1 MSGALNA
8 HDLKPYGTAAWTYH
22 QVTEEIEVENDDE
35 EEDSA
40 QFVSFSPSPYAT
52 AAWSYSQVVIEEDD
66 SCDSGPFEDYNNLDC
81 EVEVL
86 WWETVGDEGPK
97 PYAATAWTYSQI
109 VVEEEESEDD
119 RVDPIISF
127 ATGPIEWWETVGDEG
142 PKPFATAA
150 WTYYQEEFFVR
161 EFVPVAL
168 KLFFIY
174 DEEYYPRT
182 KGQGIVLDSGYFGQV
197 GEAIYD
203 SAFYLGAERGILMK
217 RKLARVLVYDQY
229 ADSPGILPLIPQSV
243 GSLATDPNF
252 GDPLET
258 DPVGDEIGAEL
269 NNAYWASI
277 NGDTGPEESLEISGD
292 GDLDGV
298 LIEAARSS
306 VPQDDR
312 PPGTL
317 LGSVSYELFGSTVTI
332 TDWEHLNWQDD
343 TPVYKAVKVILKE
356 LPACVSEIKVLDP
369 PHAFWTSLGFLPNFK
384 GDQYLHFYTA

>member
-1 MSGALNA
+1 MPQFDPYDTTRVPLSWWNTLGEGNS
-8 HDLKPYGTAAWTYH
+8 KPYTTAAWTY
-22 QVTEEIEVENDDE
+22 
-35 EEDSA
+35 
-40 QFVSFSPSPYAT
+40 
-52 AAWSYSQVVIEEDD
+52 SQVVVEEENSCEPSLSED
-66 SCDSGPFEDYNNLDC
+66 SDSLDC
-81 EVEVL
+81 EIDDL

-97 PYAATAWTYSQI
+97 PYATASWTYSQL
-109 VVEEEESEDD
+109 VVEEEESEED
-119 RVDPIISF
+119 RTDPILNL
-127 ATGPIEWWETVGDEG
+127 ATGLIEWWETIGDEG
-142 PKPFATAA
+142 PKPYATAA
-150 WTYYQEEFFVR
+150 WTYYQEESFIR

-203 SAFYLGAERGILMK
+203 SAFYLGDERGILMK

-229 ADSPGILPLIPQSV
+229 ADSPGVLPLISQPTGV
-243 GSLATDPNF
+243 LATDPS
-252 GDPLET
+252 L
-258 DPVGDEIGAEL
+258 
-269 NNAYWASI
+269 
-277 NGDTGPEESLEISGD
+277 LEISGD

-298 LIEAARSS
+298 FIEAARSS

-343 TPVYKAVKVILKE
+343 TPVYKAVKVILNE
-356 LPACVSEIKVLDP
+356 IPACVSEIKVLDP

-384 GDQYLHFYTA
+384 GDQYLHLYTA